1 MRAFCLR
8 RQAGFVDK
16 DVIVDT
22 EEAFDECSVTGCLI
36 LCASLGNRNEYW
48 WRALQFSKEK

>member
-22 EEAFDECSVTGCLI
+22 EKAFDECSVTGCLI